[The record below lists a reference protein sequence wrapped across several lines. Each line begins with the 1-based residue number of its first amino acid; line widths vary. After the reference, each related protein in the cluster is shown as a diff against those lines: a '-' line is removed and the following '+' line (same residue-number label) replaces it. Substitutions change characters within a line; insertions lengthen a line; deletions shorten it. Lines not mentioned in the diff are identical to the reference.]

1 MTNSEHGGPKSKV
14 KVGVHEYVEGMCLSK
29 KKHRNIFE
37 EKKKKPYINYNR
49 KEIGVLLLRHT
60 QYPSKLPN
68 DMLTTETMVYCLL
81 VEICMNKIH

>member
-37 EKKKKPYINYNR
+37 EKKKKPYINYNI
-49 KEIGVLLLRHT
+49 KEIGV
-60 QYPSKLPN
+60 
-68 DMLTTETMVYCLL
+68 
-81 VEICMNKIH
+81 